1 MFRIIKSVIN
11 NKDFKLEDI
20 LYKIN
25 KMYVEDMLSEEEK
38 NELDNLA
45 RSKAKM
51 ENSYDLQK
59 QVDRLEERVRK
70 LEEAK
75 SSTDKEVEVEV
86 EEYPEYKQPAGVHD
100 SYNIGDKVTFKGKK
114 YICKLD
120 NCVWSPETY
129 PQGWEEIVESESV
142 VE

>member
-51 ENSYDLQK
+51 ENSYDIQRQLDEIFK
-59 QVDRLEERVRK
+59 RLEK
-70 LEEAK
+70 LENNTSADE
-75 SSTDKEVEVEV
+75 EIEV
-86 EEYPEYKQPAGVHD
+86 EEYPEYKQPTGAHD
-100 SYNIGDKVTFKGKK
+100 SFKSGDKVTFNGKK

-129 PQGWEEIVESESV
+129 PQGWEEVIESESESA